1 MKKLLTLLF
10 CLLSISLAACNF
22 SHEMAYPDY
31 PVLPQYLY
39 GDWKMYVNHGLQ
51 DNSAPFG
58 QRESIE
64 CSDNAYVS
72 LTLNPDKTYRVVLFD
87 GHNRKHYIH
96 PENHWEIEQ
105 IKDEKPNLILYH
117 PPNYMPRTST
127 SSKEVRLEIIAQ
139 NGGKGSVAF
148 WNADLDVPDFFH
160 RVE

>member
-1 MKKLLTLLF
+1 
-10 CLLSISLAACNF
+10 
-22 SHEMAYPDY
+22 MAYPDY

-39 GDWKMYVNHGLQ
+39 GDWKMYVNNGLQ

-117 PPNYMPRTST
+117 PPNYMPRTSLKKLGWKSLHRMEEKAVSLSGMPIWMLPT
-127 SSKEVRLEIIAQ
+127 SST
-139 NGGKGSVAF
+139 G
-148 WNADLDVPDFFH
+148 
-160 RVE
+160 